1 MNLEKMM
8 DHMIGDKIRKLRKIL
23 GLTQEMFCEKYED
36 KVSIDKYRLSA
47 IENGRRE
54 KNKNPHYL
62 TKDQLIFFSDLMNE
76 DITTFIYGDT
86 QRKHKLIKLML
97 LNIFMNGTTNSSH
110 QKDPRVEQTPIFE
123 FSNNQ
128 EFFRLSHLNLSNKK
142 LKNMAF
148 DTYINICN
156 GKKYSESELDERKNQ
171 IIKKLQAYDNF
182 FYNQDVSRYYK
193 LLMDGKQCFSKQS
206 SILLKCLF
214 GNLKFASDFLSTVE
228 NLETFLSVGV
238 LFRERRQNYYI
249 DNYFRSDG
257 SFGAEAIDWKE
268 MGYRMFINAFNEFY
282 NEHDEKFL
290 DFFEQNVFRYPYFE
304 LSNEYINSLFQMDSF
319 LNVLNEIYQTDQYMA
334 SRMFGHNYLRFK
346 IQKFSLS
353 EERSKRLAK
362 KDMDEEVTNSTEYY
376 DLEKARQEKE
386 QDTYDLDK
394 YIYDLENMTS
404 LYINKEKDN
413 MATGMFLPSYF
424 RITPLN

>member
-8 DHMIGDKIRKLRKIL
+8 DHMIGDKIRKFRKKL

-86 QRKHKLIKLML
+86 QRKHQLIKLML
-97 LNIFMNGTTNSSH
+97 LNIFMNGTTESGH
-110 QKDPRVEQTPIFE
+110 TMDPKVEQTPFFE
-123 FSNNQ
+123 FNNDQ
-128 EFFRLSHLNLSNKK
+128 EFFRLSYFNLDNNE
-142 LKNMAF
+142 LKNMASDMNF
-148 DTYINICN
+148 DMHR
-156 GKKYSESELDERKNQ
+156 GKEYTEQELNNRKRK
-171 IIKKLQAYDNF
+171 ILKELQKHDDF
-182 FYNQDVSRYYK
+182 FYNEYFSRYYN
-193 LLMDGKQCFSKQS
+193 LLMDGKQCFFKQA
-206 SILLKCLF
+206 SIILKCLF
-214 GNLKFASDFLSTVE
+214 GNIEFTNQFLENVE
-228 NLETFLSVGV
+228 RLETFISQSITL
-238 LFRERRQNYYI
+238 REPKKIYYI
-249 DNYFRSDG
+249 DNYFKG
-257 SFGAEAIDWKE
+257 EGNFGTTAIDWKDE
-268 MGYRMFINAFNEFY
+268 GYKTFINAFNEFY
-282 NEHDEKFL
+282 NEHGEKFL
-290 DFFEQNVFRYPYFE
+290 DFFEQNVFRYSYFE
-304 LSNEYINSLFQMDSF
+304 LSNEYINSLFQMDNF

-353 EERSKRLAK
+353 EERSKRFAK
-362 KDMDEEVTNSTEYY
+362 KDMDEEVTDSTEYY

-386 QDTYDLDK
+386 QVTYDLDK

-424 RITPLN
+424 RITPLD